1 MNLVSYKHGQ
11 IEEAKTSGV
20 SAAVTVH
27 DMDVMA
33 ELSGTNLQRVTV
45 VLAHKVALSHP
56 CDRDIPFILNIPA
69 AGNKLN

>member
-11 IEEAKTSGV
+11 IEDTKITGV

-33 ELSGTNLQRVTV
+33 ELSGMNLLRVTV
-45 VLAHKVALSHP
+45 VLA
-56 CDRDIPFILNIPA
+56 R
-69 AGNKLN
+69 